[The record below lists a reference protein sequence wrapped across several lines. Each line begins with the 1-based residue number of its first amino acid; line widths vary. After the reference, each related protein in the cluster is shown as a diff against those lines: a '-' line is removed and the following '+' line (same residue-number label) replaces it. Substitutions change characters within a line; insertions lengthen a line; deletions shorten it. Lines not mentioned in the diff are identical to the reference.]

1 MVIFEESSMKM
12 LIDGIKN
19 MFLDL
24 FAMGKGFIYGFVMVA
39 LLFLVGGAL
48 LYGILYLRNL
58 AF

>member
-1 MVIFEESSMKM
+1 MKT

-24 FAMGKGFIYGFVMVA
+24 FAMGKGFIYGFVMIT

-58 AF
+58 IF